1 MEHRGRKLAVALS
14 SHRASRQMAS
24 LTFGHD
30 APLSL
35 GRGYGAEG
43 EWSEVGCQRGEL
55 RSPLWERL
63 SSRDLLS

>member
-43 EWSEVGCQRGEL
+43 MGQRESGQ
-55 RSPLWERL
+55 RSDVREE
-63 SSRDLLS
+63 S